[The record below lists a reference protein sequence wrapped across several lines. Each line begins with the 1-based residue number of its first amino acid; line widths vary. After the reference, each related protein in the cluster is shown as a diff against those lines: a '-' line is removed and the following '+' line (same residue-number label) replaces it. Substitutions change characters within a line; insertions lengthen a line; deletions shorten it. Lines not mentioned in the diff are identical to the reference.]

1 MNGEVKSYRLNEPM
15 SWKEFKEMPDDIKVN
30 YVKLLRQKYNVP
42 GKNIA
47 EMMGCSTATF
57 YNEINRL
64 GISEGKNCRG
74 RCTPWDREGFFAWC
88 NGVTVAPKEVAEEAV
103 ETVEESVE
111 AVEHEKTESSDCI
124 CEKKKAIPSVGN
136 MVFEGKVEEILTT
149 VGLLLGGANVHINIT
164 WDVLD
169 E

>member
-15 SWKEFKEMPDDIKVN
+15 SWSEFKAMPDDIKVD
-30 YVKLLRQKYNVP
+30 YIKLLRQKFNVP

-47 EMMGCSTATF
+47 AMMGCCAVTYS
-57 YNEINRL
+57 NEIIRL

-88 NGVTVAPKEVAEEAV
+88 TGVTVAPKEITEEVV
-103 ETVEESVE
+103 ETVEE
-111 AVEHEKTESSDCI
+111 AVEQEKTESSEPIFI
-124 CEKKKAIPSVGN
+124 CEKKKAIPSTGN
-136 MVFEGKVEEILTT
+136 MVFEGNVEDILTT